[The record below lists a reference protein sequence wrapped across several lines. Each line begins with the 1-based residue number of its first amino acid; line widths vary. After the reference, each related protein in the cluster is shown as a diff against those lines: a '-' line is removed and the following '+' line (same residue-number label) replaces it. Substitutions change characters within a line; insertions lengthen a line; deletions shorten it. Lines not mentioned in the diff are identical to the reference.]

1 MTASAGE
8 PVIYLDT
15 SVVVALLTPEE
26 NSEIALH
33 WFEGCRVPVISSD
46 WLIPETHSALAIKQR
61 VHGLPSESCAAAAEP
76 FDSGR
81 RGMPCTRPRRELK
94 SPVTAPV

>member
-1 MTASAGE
+1 M
-8 PVIYLDT
+8 IYLDT

-26 NSEIALH
+26 NSEIALP
-33 WFEGCRVPVISSD
+33 WFEGCRPPVISSD

-76 FDSGR
+76 FER
-81 RGMPCTRPRRELK
+81 LPRR
-94 SPVTAPV
+94 SWVSAPRCPNRGALGCYDR